1 MQIKM
6 QNEKHS
12 KVKMNKK
19 INKKIIKKYF
29 HRKKKSL

>member
-1 MQIKM
+1 MQMKM

-12 KVKMNKK
+12 KVKMDKK